1 MLFFCFVILICI
13 YIYIKQPKKIA
24 TIYRSNCD
32 QNRPKFFFFKL
43 INQKKLLPFT
53 DRIATKKN
61 FFLINLPTIWRPYTD
76 HLLTNGIKKFWSANG
91 LQMVGNYRPFGDHLP
106 TNGIKKFWSANGLQ
120 MVGNYRPFGDHLP
133 TKIFRL
139 VNGR

>member
-1 MLFFCFVILICI
+1 MVGN
-13 YIYIKQPKKIA
+13 
-24 TIYRSNCD
+24 YR
-32 QNRPKFFFFKL
+32 
-43 INQKKLLPFT
+43 PFG
-53 DRIATKKN
+53 
-61 FFLINLPTIWRPYTD
+61 D

-106 TNGIKKFWSANGLQ
+106 TNDIKKFWSENGLQ

-139 VNGR
+139 VNGRKIGGNGLSVNGREMVDNLPTN